1 MRLAALLFLLLSGP
15 AAALP
20 EGWSRLS
27 DLAPGIVQ
35 DMRYARDLN
44 FTGGPVP
51 GYEAAECL
59 LLTPVAQAL
68 ARVETQLAAQ
78 GLGLIVWDCYRP
90 TRAVDRFADWAAGD
104 GGPDL
109 SALFHPDLSRSALIP
124 QGYIARKSSH
134 SRGVAVDVGLIP
146 AGKAPPL
153 PQTRPGLRCD
163 GPFANRPAE
172 SPLDMGTSFDCF
184 SPLSALDAPV
194 GPDATANRATLTRA
208 MEAEGFA
215 GYRAEWWHFRHEDTP
230 AAAAQDFPVR

>member
-27 DLAPGIVQ
+27 DLAPGIVRTCA
-35 DMRYARDLN
+35 MPATSTLPEGRC
-44 FTGGPVP
+44 P

-68 ARVETQLAAQ
+68 ARVETRLAAQ

-146 AGKAPPL
+146 AGKAPSL

-163 GPFANRPAE
+163 GPLANRPAE
-172 SPLDMGTSFDCF
+172 SPLDMGTKLLTASRRFRRWT
-184 SPLSALDAPV
+184 PRSAPTPPPTAP
-194 GPDATANRATLTRA
+194 
-208 MEAEGFA
+208 
-215 GYRAEWWHFRHEDTP
+215 H
-230 AAAAQDFPVR
+230 